1 MRKTTLLLAAA
12 IFAAGSAAAHPMG
25 NFSVNRYARLEP
37 SREDLRL
44 LYLVDF
50 AEIPTFQEI
59 SALPGLAGERDPSAL
74 DASPDAGRLAAT
86 LARRWTAGLSA
97 RDAGVP
103 LPFRI
108 RSRSLKF
115 AEGAAGL
122 PTMKLSIVLEAPWK
136 GPTASVRYDDA
147 NAPDRIGWREVV
159 LRSGPGVVLRGA
171 DVDATDRSAAL
182 TRYPAD
188 PTADV
193 PNAVAAR
200 FRAEGLAP
208 REIRRVAPGSPPAIA
223 APTPVPSARVPAARA
238 NAVPNSPAAPPV
250 RRDRFT
256 ELVAARRLTPALV
269 LLSLAVAFALGGL
282 HALSPGHGKTVV
294 AAYLVGAR
302 GKARHALLLGAVV
315 TASHTAGV
323 FALGLVTLALSRAI
337 VPEALYP
344 AIQLFSGLAIVA
356 TGVGLFLRRLRTAD
370 PESHGHSHEI
380 DLPAEAPTVPAL
392 IALGVSGGI
401 LPCPSALVVLLSAI
415 ALHRVGFGL
424 LLIVAFSAGLAS
436 VLSGIGILVVRAGAA
451 LSRFRPSGTWMR
463 RLPAFSAL
471 LIGILGAALAVRA
484 LPDLHRL
491 FAR

>member
-1 MRKTTLLLAAA
+1 MKKTLLLAATVL
-12 IFAAGSAAAHPMG
+12 AAGAAAAHPMG

-37 SREDLRL
+37 SREGLRIV
-44 LYLVDF
+44 YLVDF
-50 AEIPTFQEI
+50 AEIPTFQETSI
-59 SALPGLAGERDPSAL
+59 FPPLAAERDPAAL
-74 DASPDAGRLAAT
+74 DASPDAARLAGRLA
-86 LARRWTAGLSA
+86 RQWISGLSV
-97 RDAGVP
+97 RDAGVR
-103 LPFRI
+103 LSLRI

-122 PTMKLSIVLEAPWK
+122 PTMKLSLLLEAPWRD
-136 GPTASVRYDDA
+136 GSAASVQYDDS
-147 NAPDRIGWREVV
+147 NAPDRLGWREVV
-159 LRSGPGVVLRGA
+159 LRPLAGVVVRGA
-171 DVDATDRSAAL
+171 DVDSTDRSAAL

-193 PNAVAAR
+193 PNAVGAR
-200 FRAEGLAP
+200 FRAEGLVPRATRRDPP
-208 REIRRVAPGSPPAIA
+208 REAAPARESTLPVRIA
-223 APTPVPSARVPAARA
+223 AP
-238 NAVPNSPAAPPV
+238 PPGQTSRGG
-250 RRDRFT
+250 RRDRFA
-256 ELVAARRLTPALV
+256 ELVAARRLTPTLV

-294 AAYLVGAR
+294 AAYLVGSR
-302 GKARHALLLGAVV
+302 GKARHALLLGVVV

-344 AIQLFSGLAIVA
+344 AIQLFSGVAIVA

-370 PESHGHSHEI
+370 PDAHGHSHDVDI
-380 DLPAEAPTVPAL
+380 PAEAPAASAL

-451 LSRFRPSGTWMR
+451 LSRFRPSGAWMR

-471 LIGILGAALAVRA
+471 LIGILGAVIAVRA
-484 LPDLHRL
+484 LPDVHRL
-491 FAR
+491 FLAR